1 MGHDPYTPPK
11 STVADVAPARGG
23 RPGWVWLITLLFGLS
38 ALWTLLSLALVALNA
53 IPLDSATRAYY
64 ASLSVLDW
72 VLTVAVSLLNLVGI
86 AFLFL
91 LRARAL
97 HFLLAALGIGILNTL
112 YQIAAKNLLSVLAR
126 PGAFGMVIG
135 LFLWGAIIW
144 YGYRLKKNGVLR

>member
-1 MGHDPYTPPK
+1 MSHDPYTPPK

-23 RPGWVWLITLLFGLS
+23 RPGWVWLITLL
-38 ALWTLLSLALVALNA
+38 ALNA

-64 ASLSVLDW
+64 ASLSVLDR

-91 LRARAL
+91 MRARAL